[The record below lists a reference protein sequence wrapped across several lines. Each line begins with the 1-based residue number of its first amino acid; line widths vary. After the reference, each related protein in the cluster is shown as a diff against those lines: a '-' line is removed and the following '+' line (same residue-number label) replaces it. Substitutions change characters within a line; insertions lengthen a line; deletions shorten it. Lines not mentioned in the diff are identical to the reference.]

1 MKLFMVGASPY
12 ARKVRVVAAERG
24 IDGRI
29 EPVIE
34 NPHKRPAQLVAANPL
49 SKVPT
54 LIADDGFAHV
64 DSFAICLF
72 LDTLGDGPSLVP
84 LDGPGRWSVMRR
96 HALANGVMDCSV
108 IRRMEGQLAP
118 EPDRL
123 AWTERQFQTTGRILD
138 HLEETSSAFAGAIAI
153 DTITLAC
160 ALSYLD
166 FRFPD
171 DDWRQGRPRLA
182 AWHAEFEKRPSMM
195 TTQFRD

>member
-12 ARKVRVVAAERG
+12 ARKVRVAAAERG
-24 IDGRI
+24 LDDRV
-29 EPVIE
+29 EPVID
-34 NPHKRPAQLVAANPL
+34 NPHKRPAPLVAANPL

-54 LIADDGFAHV
+54 LVADDGFAHI
-64 DSFAICLF
+64 DSFVICLF
-72 LDTLGDGPSLVP
+72 MDTLGDAPPLVP
-84 LDGPGRWSVMRR
+84 LDGPQRWSVMRR
-96 HALANGVMDCSV
+96 HALAQGVMDCSV

-123 AWTERQFQTTGRILD
+123 AWMERQLATTGRALD
-138 HLEETSSAFAGAIAI
+138 QFEETTDAFAGSVAI

-166 FRFPD
+166 FRFSG

-182 AWHAEFEKRPSMM
+182 SWHAEFETRPSML